1 MRRDWQIMALL
12 AAATIAVFWQVSRHE
27 FVNFDD
33 PAYVTFN
40 PVVREGLTWPGVT
53 WAFANLHGEA
63 TYWHPVTW
71 LSHMLDCQLFGL
83 KAAGHHLTSLFL
95 HTLNTLL
102 LFVLLRRM
110 TGRRGASAM
119 VAALFALHPLQV
131 DTVAWIAERK
141 NVLSTCFGLLCLWAY
156 VRYVEVPG
164 LKPEGRMSKAEGRP
178 KSEGRNP
185 RPDAGNPWSMVHGP
199 WSLSPLPSSVFYL
212 LSLCFFALGL
222 MSKPTLVPLPFL
234 MLLLDYWPLGRMQND
249 ECRMQKGENR
259 AAESRITPHASLVA
273 LLLEK
278 LPFLALTAVSSLL
291 TLRGHESL
299 GALASVE
306 ELPMSLRLANAV
318 VACALYLR
326 KLVWPMDLSV
336 FYLHPGRWP
345 AGAVAVSALLVLG
358 VTAAAVWQARR
369 RPYLIVGWLWFLG
382 MLVPVI
388 GLVQAHVQALADRFA
403 YVPVIG
409 VFITAVW
416 GVAEWITHLAATIPA
431 NHRWTQMGTDENHPE
446 PRLSAASSRPPASNH
461 EQVEHKPQPGLRNL
475 YSSVFIHGA
484 PLFGYGLAAVV
495 LVGCVVM
502 TSLQLRYWRNSVTLL
517 QRAVRVEPANFIARL
532 MLGNALFERRQLNGA
547 LREYQAALRLR
558 PDYPEAWLRA
568 GVTLTEQGR
577 PADAMPFLRKAGEL
591 APGWPEP
598 QRRRALALLR
608 QGRVNEAHAA
618 YQQLVLLMPTT
629 AEGRRDLADMLAEG
643 QQYAEALHYYCEA
656 LRLKPDFDAALNN
669 LAMFR
674 ASCKQPEF
682 RNGHEAVQLAEA
694 ACRLSGRRNPSYL
707 GTLAAAYA
715 EAGRFADAVKTMQE
729 ALALAKASGANDL
742 VPIQTQMLQQFRA
755 GKPYRGEL

>member
-40 PVVREGLTWPGVT
+40 PVVREGLTWPGVA

-83 KAAGHHLTSLFL
+83 KSGGHHLTSLFL
-95 HTLNTLL
+95 HTLNTVL
-102 LFVLLRRM
+102 LFVVLRRM
-110 TGRRGASAM
+110 TGRRGSSAM

-131 DTVAWIAERK
+131 DSVAWIAERK
-141 NVLSTCFGLLCLWAY
+141 NVLSAFFFLLTLWAY
-156 VRYVEVPG
+156 VRYAEVRG
-164 LKPEGRMSKAEGRP
+164 LKTGDGKYGKGDGRDEMGERRQRTKDSTTHHA
-178 KSEGRNP
+178 P
-185 RPDAGNPWSMVHGP
+185 RII
-199 WSLSPLPSSVFYL
+199 SPRFWYGLAVVM
-212 LSLCFFALGL
+212 FALGL

-234 MLLLDYWPLGRMQND
+234 LLLLDYWPLRRMQNE
-249 ECRMQKGENR
+249 ECRMQKEEARSPESRVTRHG
-259 AAESRITPHASLVA
+259 SRIT

-278 LPFLALTAVSSLL
+278 LPFLALTAASSVL

-299 GALASVE
+299 GALASAE
-306 ELPMSLRLANAV
+306 ELPVNLRLANAV

-326 KLVWPMDLSV
+326 KLVWPVDLSV

-345 AGAVAVSALLVLG
+345 AGAVAGSALVVLG
-358 VTAAAVWQARR
+358 VTAAVVWQARR

-382 MLVPVI
+382 MLLPVI

-403 YVPVIG
+403 YLPVIG
-409 VFITAVW
+409 VFIMAVW
-416 GVAEWITHLAATIPA
+416 AVAEWIAHLAATIPD
-431 NHRWTQMGTDENHPE
+431 NHRWTQMDTDKKHPE
-446 PRLSAASSRPPASNH
+446 PGFSATGTCSPAGDR
-461 EQVEHKPQPGLRNL
+461 EQVERKSQTGLRNL
-475 YSSVFIHGA
+475 YSSMFIGGA
-484 PLFGYGLAAVV
+484 PLFGYGLAALV
-495 LVGCVVM
+495 LAGCVVM
-502 TSLQLRYWRNSVTLL
+502 TSLQLRHWQDSVTLL

-532 MLGNALFERRQLNGA
+532 MLGNAFFERHRLDGA

-568 GVTLTEQGR
+568 GVALTEEGR
-577 PADAMPFLRKAGEL
+577 PADAMPYLTKASEL

-598 QRRRALALLR
+598 QRRLALAWLR
-608 QGRVNEAHAA
+608 QGRVKEAHAA
-618 YQQLVLLMPTT
+618 YQQLVPLMPAT
-629 AEGRRDLADMLAEG
+629 AEGCRDLADMLAEG

-715 EAGRFADAVKTMQE
+715 EAGRFAEAVQTMQE
-729 ALALAKASGANDL
+729 ALALARASGANEL